1 MLKLDFVKDIFATTG
16 KLIGKSKTYL
26 IPRARKYCLG
36 KKAGTTLLDNQGKPI
51 IKKGEIVEKEHIEK
65 AESMGKLHEL
75 ALGAGFG
82 VAEESWEILLKEAKG
97 EEKLKMTLE
106 KVPGKVELSNTVL
119 ANLAAESISE
129 ISGIVGL
136 YGGKQTKGIKIS
148 QAEGHVSFDLHL
160 ILSYGADFSKVA
172 ELVKNKVKKDI
183 EAITSYKVN
192 KVNVFIDSVKIT
204 DTT

>member
-36 KKAGTTLLDNQGKPI
+36 KKTGTTLLDNQGKPI
-51 IKKGEIVEKEHIEK
+51 IKKGEIVKKEHIEK

-97 EEKLKMTLE
+97 EEKLKMTL
-106 KVPGKVELSNTVL
+106 GKVELSNTVL
-119 ANLAAESISE
+119 ANLAVESISE

-136 YGGKQTKGIKIS
+136 YGGKQTKGIKTS
-148 QAEGHVSFDLHL
+148 QTEGHVSFDLHL